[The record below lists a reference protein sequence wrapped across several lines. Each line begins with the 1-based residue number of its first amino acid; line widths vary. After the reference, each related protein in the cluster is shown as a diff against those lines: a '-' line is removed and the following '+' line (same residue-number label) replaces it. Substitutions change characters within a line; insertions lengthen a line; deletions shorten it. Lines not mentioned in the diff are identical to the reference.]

1 MTAEEKIAY
10 AKGYREGY
18 KKAWREA
25 RETKKEVDALLNEH
39 PQPTLVLHLDLDEDV
54 RL

>member
-25 RETKKEVDALLNEH
+25 RETQKEVDALLSEN
-39 PQPTLVLHLDLDEDV
+39 PKPLLILDLDEDV